1 VVTIPLVPRTARAIG
16 LAIGERTEG
25 PVFLAADGRRLDR
38 HAAGRIVR
46 RTARSSGIGKLVT
59 PHTLRHAFITA
70 ALDAGVPLRDV
81 QDAASHADPR
91 TTMRVTG
98 PAATWTG
105 TRPISWPPTWQ
116 APPGN
121 QAACILPGGER
132 PPGRTCPGPAPG
144 DDRAA
149 RWIRDR
155 RARLERAWRAG
166 DVQGQTWLVAF
177 EVPAAVERLLTVD
190 VAKEIARTFGDQIV
204 YPQRIVADC
213 PAGSSPAPGFSRRFP
228 GWPGPVLVL
237 SDENQGV
244 CSWGV
249 PSGGSEV
256 VVGGDLLDAGRAT
269 MVYAASVADFIA
281 ARRWDHRCLN
291 TGPVLQ
297 AQAAELD
304 QASLGYL
311 QAELIPA
318 VPTAGWP
325 GSRQYRFEGRGVQVM
340 LWSQVGQCDWWVS
353 ASSDAPLRQFTAGLL
368 DLPGLDQA
376 LWSNDEEGER
386 LLSEARRLS
395 R

>member
-1 VVTIPLVPRTARAIG
+1 
-16 LAIGERTEG
+16 
-25 PVFLAADGRRLDR
+25 
-38 HAAGRIVR
+38 
-46 RTARSSGIGKLVT
+46 
-59 PHTLRHAFITA
+59 
-70 ALDAGVPLRDV
+70 
-81 QDAASHADPR
+81 
-91 TTMRVTG
+91 
-98 PAATWTG
+98 
-105 TRPISWPPTWQ
+105 
-116 APPGN
+116 
-121 QAACILPGGER
+121 
-132 PPGRTCPGPAPG
+132 
-144 DDRAA
+144 
-149 RWIRDR
+149 
-155 RARLERAWRAG
+155 
-166 DVQGQTWLVAF
+166 
-177 EVPAAVERLLTVD
+177 
-190 VAKEIARTFGDQIV
+190 
-204 YPQRIVADC
+204 
-213 PAGSSPAPGFSRRFP
+213 
-228 GWPGPVLVL
+228 
-237 SDENQGV
+237 
-244 CSWGV
+244 
-249 PSGGSEV
+249 V